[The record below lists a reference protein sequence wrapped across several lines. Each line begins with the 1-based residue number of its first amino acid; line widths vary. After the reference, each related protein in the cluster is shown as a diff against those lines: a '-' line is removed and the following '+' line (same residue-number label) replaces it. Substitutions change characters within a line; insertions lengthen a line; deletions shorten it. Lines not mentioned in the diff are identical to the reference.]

1 MNNQH
6 RLNSAMTR
14 RRYQAAGEQGVV
26 CASVW
31 MWSSGT
37 PSTVKRP
44 DGVELF
50 INTSDRYRKEVIT

>member
-1 MNNQH
+1 
-6 RLNSAMTR
+6 MTR